1 MKRVKY
7 LMMLLVMTL
16 AVSSCGFESND
27 FLGTWESFAYFDG
40 YEEIGLYDY
49 ERVSYSFYNDG
60 TGFYVQNNLRTQ
72 FYWDEYSHGHLY
84 LRHSDG
90 LTEHFYY
97 RYDRGDMLVSGDRS
111 FSTYTV
117 FAFTGRY

>member
-49 ERVSYSFYNDG
+49 ERLTYSVS
-60 TGFYVQNNLRTQ
+60 
-72 FYWDEYSHGHLY
+72 
-84 LRHSDG
+84 
-90 LTEHFYY
+90 
-97 RYDRGDMLVSGDRS
+97 SGGS
-111 FSTYTV
+111 
-117 FAFTGRY
+117 G